1 MFLVSS
7 YHAGFPWREH
17 RMNRIAAGPA
27 HLFILSF
34 IAKVHRR
41 GTQAFFYYFLQGHNP
56 LSRFIVNLCFLQT
69 LQLLQYF
76 RKLNLV
82 PQEKILN
89 VTLSLR
95 LITPAGFVLEKVT
108 LPHRLFEVWKTIHGI
123 HDLIEELV
131 N

>member
-1 MFLVSS
+1 
-7 YHAGFPWREH
+7 
-17 RMNRIAAGPA
+17 MNRIAAGPA

-34 IAKVHRR
+34 IAKVRR
-41 GTQAFFYYFLQGHNP
+41 RSTQAFFHYFLQGRNP

-76 RKLNLV
+76 RKFNLV

-95 LITPAGFVLEKVT
+95 LITPAGFVLEKIT
-108 LPHRLFEVWKTIHGI
+108 LPRWFFEVWKTIHRI
-123 HDLIEELV
+123 HDLIEKLV
-131 N
+131 NRSQK